1 MKIIKAQFKFP
12 GGVHPPDKKSIS
24 NAAPLKILP
33 VPSIL
38 KVPLVQH
45 LGAPAK
51 AVVKGGDKVK
61 RGDLLAVAGGFISAP
76 VHAPASGTVKGFET
90 LYAAVGR
97 KVEHC
102 VIEPDG
108 LDERSNLIQ
117 PLPDWE
123 TREVK
128 ELIDRVAE
136 TGITGMG
143 GAGFPTAVKINP
155 PPGKTVHTL
164 IINGAECEPYLTADH
179 RMMLDRTEDVW
190 TGIRI
195 LRKILGVKTVYI
207 CIEEN
212 KPDAIEKFSQI
223 ECDDDVALVPLETY
237 YPHGSEK
244 QQIYVTLGKAV
255 PSGGLPA
262 DIGCVVE
269 NVGTALAIKE
279 AVVDGWPLD
288 SRCVTV
294 TGEIVKNPGNFFAR
308 CGTGYDVLFE
318 AAGGFIENP
327 AKVISGGPMMGFAV
341 ASTDVAITKTTS
353 GLLVQSQKQ
362 TNRFTS
368 LPCISCG
375 RCNEVCPMR
384 LLASDMSCAIEA
396 DDVDAAINLHV
407 SDCFECGCC
416 SYVCP
421 SHRPLVQHF
430 RRAKGVAA
438 LRKMLQSK
446 EIAEK
451 EAKAKAEAERKCA
464 IAQAESKAEIESAK
478 IDAAVADDEISK
490 AWGEDAPKSPN
501 VGAGGGQDFAGKK
514 DGKGAGAQ
522 EIKK

>member
-1 MKIIKAQFKFP
+1 MKIIKSQFKFP

-24 NAAPLKILP
+24 NSAPLKILP
-33 VPSIL
+33 LPAIL

-51 AVVKGGDKVK
+51 AVVKIGDKVK
-61 RGDLLAVAGGFISAP
+61 RGDLLGVASGFISAP
-76 VHAPASGTVKGFET
+76 VHAPTSGTVKGFEM

-108 LDERSNLIQ
+108 LDERSSLIQ

-179 RMMLDRTEDVW
+179 RLMLDRTEDIW

-195 LRKILGVKTVYI
+195 LRKILGVKKVYI

-212 KPDAIEKFSQI
+212 KPDAIEKFSKI
-223 ECDDDVALVPLETY
+223 ECDDDVVLLPLETY

-244 QQIYVTLGKAV
+244 QQIYATLGKAV

-269 NVGTALAIKE
+269 NIGTAFAIKE

-294 TGEIVKNPGNFFAR
+294 TGEIVKNPGNFIAR
-308 CGTGYDVLFE
+308 CGTSYDALFE
-318 AAGGFIENP
+318 AAGGFTENP

-341 ASTDVAITKTTS
+341 ANTEVSITKTTS
-353 GLLVQSQKQ
+353 GLLAQSKKQ
-362 TNRFTS
+362 ANRFTS

-375 RCNEVCPMR
+375 RCNDVCPMR
-384 LLASDMSCAIEA
+384 LQASDMSCAIEA
-396 DDVDAAINLHV
+396 DDVDTAINLHV
-407 SDCFECGCC
+407 ADCFECGCC

-421 SHRPLVQHF
+421 SHRPLVQHY

-438 LRKMLQSK
+438 LRKMLKSK

-451 EAKAKAEAERKCA
+451 EAKAKAESERK
-464 IAQAESKAEIESAK
+464 AQVENKAA
-478 IDAAVADDEISK
+478 IDAVVADEEIK
-490 AWGEDAPKSPN
+490 KVWGENPAKGSNTDADVKPDTG
-501 VGAGGGQDFAGKK
+501 VKK
-514 DGKGAGAQ
+514 DGDGAVAQ
-522 EIKK
+522 EIK